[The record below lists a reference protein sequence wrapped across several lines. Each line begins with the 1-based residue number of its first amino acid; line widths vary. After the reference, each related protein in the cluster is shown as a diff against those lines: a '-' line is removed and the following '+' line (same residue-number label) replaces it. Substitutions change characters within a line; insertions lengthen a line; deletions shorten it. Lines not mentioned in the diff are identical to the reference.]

1 MREKRQT
8 GILFCSAALF
18 GFGCALAALMPNYW
32 LFGVTLVII
41 GVSAQTFTTTANST
55 VQLTIEPIMRGR
67 VMAIFFTIAMGGTP
81 IGAPVVGWVA
91 DTFGPRWALAVGA
104 AAGLGA
110 ALVGLLYLA
119 KYRHLRLRI
128 DAGRLR
134 FSTTAT
140 N

>member
-1 MREKRQT
+1 
-8 GILFCSAALF
+8 
-18 GFGCALAALMPNYW
+18 MPNYW